1 MRLAAT
7 FGLLTLI
14 FAIAYGVAWAAFFG
28 TLLGTFGLVSPPA
41 WASMVLLIAS
51 WGIGICLVLFIV
63 FLVLR
68 R

>member
-1 MRLAAT
+1 MKLAAT

-14 FAIAYGVAWAAFFG
+14 FAIMYGVAWAAFFG
-28 TLLGTFGLVSPPA
+28 TLMGTLGMVTPPV
-41 WASMVLLIAS
+41 WASTVLMISS
-51 WGIGICLVLFIV
+51 WGVGICLVLFIV

>member
-1 MRLAAT
+1 MKLAIT
-7 FGLLTLI
+7 FGLLTLV
-14 FAIAYGVAWAAFFG
+14 FVVAYAIAWAAFFG

-41 WASMVLLIAS
+41 WASIVLMFAG
-51 WGIGICLVLFIV
+51 WGAGLCLVLFIV